1 MKKSLFI
8 AAVAAMFVVSACN
21 SNGSKTENGVATA
34 SDSTE
39 VQSVR
44 GVWNIENIVVNDTL
58 SVRPAEID
66 PEATQS
72 FIFDVDGVVGIKT
85 NCNSLG
91 GSYAVKGDSI
101 RFENMF
107 CTEMAC
113 ENMAV
118 EDMLK
123 QVLPN
128 VATIDF
134 VNDSTL
140 RLNTTVDAS
149 YIVLSKA
156 QESK

>member
-72 FIFDVDGVVGIKT
+72 FIFDVDGVVGMLLRVTPSVLKT
-85 NCNSLG
+85 CS
-91 GSYAVKGDSI
+91 
-101 RFENMF
+101 
-107 CTEMAC
+107 
-113 ENMAV
+113 
-118 EDMLK
+118 
-123 QVLPN
+123 VL
-128 VATIDF
+128 
-134 VNDSTL
+134 
-140 RLNTTVDAS
+140 R
-149 YIVLSKA
+149 
-156 QESK
+156 